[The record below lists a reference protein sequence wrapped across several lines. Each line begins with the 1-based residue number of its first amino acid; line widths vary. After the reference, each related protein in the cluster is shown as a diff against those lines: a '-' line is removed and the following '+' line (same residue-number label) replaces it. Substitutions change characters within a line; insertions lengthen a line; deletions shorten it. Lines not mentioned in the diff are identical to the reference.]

1 MVFRMP
7 SGVPQAER
15 DVTRALNASALWQDL
30 DLELR
35 IEPVKTRIR
44 LESIRGMLPVVR
56 VLAVR
61 DFKAKFKQ
69 SALGPLWIFLQ
80 PLALLA
86 AFLVG
91 FHSVAS
97 IGTAGVP
104 YVVFVLVALG
114 AWTYFQASLSM
125 GAVSLVTNAQI
136 IQRTACPR
144 LAFPIAS
151 LIANLPSLAVPL
163 VAGLVAAAVTGELS
177 PRVLLLPLG
186 LLWLFATTAGV
197 VAITSALNVR
207 YRDLLAV
214 LPLILQVGVFFSPIG
229 YQAADLPGVA
239 RTLIGLNPLTGVME
253 IWRWMILPINPP
265 DWGLIAISGT
275 VTVVLVIAG
284 WFIFTRSEPTMADVV

>member
-1 MVFRMP
+1 MAMP
-7 SGVPQAER
+7 AVDGDVRSGPDI
-15 DVTRALNASALWQDL
+15 DVLWQDVG
-30 DLELR
+30 LELR
-35 IEPVKTRIR
+35 LEPVKTRIH
-44 LESIRGMLPVVR
+44 LHDVAAMLPVIR

-69 SALGPLWIFLQ
+69 SLLGPVWIFLQ

-91 FHSVAS
+91 FHAVATINTS
-97 IGTAGVP
+97 GLP

-125 GAVSLVTNAQI
+125 GAVSVVTNAQLMK
-136 IQRTACPR
+136 RTACPR

-163 VAGLVAAAVTGELS
+163 VAGVTAAAVTGHLS

-186 LLWLFATTAGV
+186 LLWLMAVTAGV
-197 VAITSALNVR
+197 VMMTSALNVR

-229 YQAADLPGVA
+229 YQVSDLPGLA
-239 RTLIGLNPLTGVME
+239 RTLIGLNPLAGVME
-253 IWRWMILPINPP
+253 TWRWMVLPIPP
-265 DWGLIAISGT
+265 PSVGLIATSLA
-275 VTVVLVIAG
+275 VTIAFVLAG

>member
-1 MVFRMP
+1 MASGMP
-7 SGVPQAER
+7 QVEPDVLSVPDA
-15 DVTRALNASALWQDL
+15 DVVWQDI

-35 IEPVKTRIR
+35 LEPVKTRIH
-44 LESIRGMLPVVR
+44 LNNIAAMLPVVR

-69 SALGPLWIFLQ
+69 SLLGPVWIFLQ

-91 FHSVAS
+91 FHAVATIKTS
-97 IGTAGVP
+97 GVP

-125 GAVSLVTNAQI
+125 GAVSVVTNAQLM
-136 IQRTACPR
+136 QRTACPR
-144 LAFPIAS
+144 LAFPIAA

-163 VAGLVAAAVTGELS
+163 VAGVAAAAITGELS

-186 LLWLFATTAGV
+186 LLWLIAATAGV
-197 VAITSALNVR
+197 VAMTSALNVR

-229 YQAADLPGVA
+229 YQVSDLPSWA
-239 RTLIGLNPLTGVME
+239 RIVIGLNPLAGVME
-253 IWRWMILPINPP
+253 TWRWMVLPIHPP
-265 DWGLIAISGT
+265 SVGLIATSLA
-275 VTVVLVIAG
+275 VTIVLVLAG
-284 WFIFTRSEPTMADVV
+284 WFVFTRSEPTMADVV

>member
-1 MVFRMP
+1 
-7 SGVPQAER
+7 
-15 DVTRALNASALWQDL
+15 
-30 DLELR
+30 
-35 IEPVKTRIR
+35 
-44 LESIRGMLPVVR
+44 VVR

-69 SALGPLWIFLQ
+69 SLLGPVWIFLQ

-91 FHSVAS
+91 FHAVATIKTS
-97 IGTAGVP
+97 GVP

-125 GAVSLVTNAQI
+125 GAVSVVTNAQLM
-136 IQRTACPR
+136 QRTACPR
-144 LAFPIAS
+144 LAFPIAA

-163 VAGLVAAAVTGELS
+163 VAGVAAAAITGELS

-186 LLWLFATTAGV
+186 LLWLIAATAGV
-197 VAITSALNVR
+197 VAMTSALNVR

-229 YQAADLPGVA
+229 YQVSDLPSWA
-239 RTLIGLNPLTGVME
+239 RIVIGLNPLAGVME
-253 IWRWMILPINPP
+253 TWRWMVLPIHPP
-265 DWGLIAISGT
+265 SVGLIATSLA
-275 VTVVLVIAG
+275 VTIVLVLAG
-284 WFIFTRSEPTMADVV
+284 WFVFTRSEPTMADVV

>member
-1 MVFRMP
+1 MP
-7 SGVPQAER
+7 QVEPDVLSVPDA
-15 DVTRALNASALWQDL
+15 DVVWQDI

-35 IEPVKTRIR
+35 LEPVKTRIH
-44 LESIRGMLPVVR
+44 LNNIAAMLPVVR

-69 SALGPLWIFLQ
+69 SLLGPVWIFLQ

-91 FHSVAS
+91 FHAVATIKTS
-97 IGTAGVP
+97 GVP

-125 GAVSLVTNAQI
+125 GAVSVVTNAQLM
-136 IQRTACPR
+136 QRTACPR
-144 LAFPIAS
+144 LAFPIAA

-163 VAGLVAAAVTGELS
+163 VAGVAAAAITGELS

-186 LLWLFATTAGV
+186 LLWLIAATAGV
-197 VAITSALNVR
+197 VAMTSALNVR

-229 YQAADLPGVA
+229 YQVSDLPSWA
-239 RTLIGLNPLTGVME
+239 RIVIGLNPLAGVME
-253 IWRWMILPINPP
+253 TWRWMVLPIHPP
-265 DWGLIAISGT
+265 SVGLIATSLA
-275 VTVVLVIAG
+275 VTIVLVLAG
-284 WFIFTRSEPTMADVV
+284 WFVFTRSEPTMADVV

>member
-1 MVFRMP
+1 MP
-7 SGVPQAER
+7 QVEPDVLSVPDA
-15 DVTRALNASALWQDL
+15 DVVWQDI

-35 IEPVKTRIR
+35 LEPVNTRIH
-44 LESIRGMLPVVR
+44 LNNIAAMLPVVR

-69 SALGPLWIFLQ
+69 SLLGPVWIFLQ

-91 FHSVAS
+91 FHAVATIKTS
-97 IGTAGVP
+97 GVP

-125 GAVSLVTNAQI
+125 GAVSVVTNAQLM
-136 IQRTACPR
+136 QRTACPR
-144 LAFPIAS
+144 LAFPIAA

-163 VAGLVAAAVTGELS
+163 VAGVAAAAITGELS

-186 LLWLFATTAGV
+186 LLWLIAATAGV
-197 VAITSALNVR
+197 VAMTSALNVR

-229 YQAADLPGVA
+229 YQVSDLPSWA
-239 RTLIGLNPLTGVME
+239 RIVIGLNPLAGVME
-253 IWRWMILPINPP
+253 TWRWMVLPIHPP
-265 DWGLIAISGT
+265 SVGLIATSLA
-275 VTVVLVIAG
+275 VTIVLVLAG
-284 WFIFTRSEPTMADVV
+284 WFVFTRSEPTMADVV

>member
-1 MVFRMP
+1 MP
-7 SGVPQAER
+7 QVEPDVLSVPDA
-15 DVTRALNASALWQDL
+15 DVVWQDI

-35 IEPVKTRIR
+35 LEPVKTRIH
-44 LESIRGMLPVVR
+44 LNNIAAMLPVVR

-69 SALGPLWIFLQ
+69 SLLGPVWIFLQ

-91 FHSVAS
+91 FHAVATIKTS
-97 IGTAGVP
+97 GVP

-125 GAVSLVTNAQI
+125 GAVSVVTNAQLM
-136 IQRTACPR
+136 QRTACPR
-144 LAFPIAS
+144 LAFPIAA

-163 VAGLVAAAVTGELS
+163 VAGVAAAVITGELS

-186 LLWLFATTAGV
+186 LLWLIAATAGV
-197 VAITSALNVR
+197 VAMTSALNVR

-229 YQAADLPGVA
+229 YQVSDLPSWA
-239 RTLIGLNPLTGVME
+239 RIVIGLNPLAGVME
-253 IWRWMILPINPP
+253 TWRWMVLPIHPP
-265 DWGLIAISGT
+265 SVGLIATSLA
-275 VTVVLVIAG
+275 VTIVLVLAG
-284 WFIFTRSEPTMADVV
+284 WFVFTRSEPTMADVV

>member
-1 MVFRMP
+1 MP
-7 SGVPQAER
+7 QVEPDVLSVPDA
-15 DVTRALNASALWQDL
+15 DVVWQDI

-35 IEPVKTRIR
+35 LEPVKTRIH
-44 LESIRGMLPVVR
+44 LNIIAAMLPVVR

-69 SALGPLWIFLQ
+69 SLLGPVWIFLQ

-91 FHSVAS
+91 FHAVATIKTS
-97 IGTAGVP
+97 GVP

-125 GAVSLVTNAQI
+125 GAVSVVTNAQLM
-136 IQRTACPR
+136 QRTACPR
-144 LAFPIAS
+144 LAFPIAA

-163 VAGLVAAAVTGELS
+163 VAGVAAAAITGELS

-186 LLWLFATTAGV
+186 LLWLIAATAGV
-197 VAITSALNVR
+197 VAMTSALNVR

-229 YQAADLPGVA
+229 YQVSDLPSWA
-239 RTLIGLNPLTGVME
+239 RIVIGLNPLAGVME
-253 IWRWMILPINPP
+253 TWRWMVLPIHPP
-265 DWGLIAISGT
+265 SVGLIATSLA
-275 VTVVLVIAG
+275 VTIVLVLAG
-284 WFIFTRSEPTMADVV
+284 WFVFTRSEPTMADVV